1 MDTKK
6 IRINKILK
14 ELPEKSGTNAK
25 GPWTIYKMRAN
36 ITVDGQAQDATV
48 SSYSLLDKTVGTEVE
63 VIEREYNGVT
73 EYEITRRS
81 AAGGG
86 GKGGG
91 GGWGGGGGYK
101 KPTYTA
107 KEFFS
112 LEKFVYERAAK
123 RFSPTNPQ
131 TVDPFKTLYA
141 TMLIQAAEHGVKID
155 ETMLPAEAK
164 K

>member
-14 ELPEKSGTNAK
+14 ALPEKSGTNAK

-36 ITVDGQAQDATV
+36 VTIDGHAQDATV
-48 SSYSLLDKTVGTEVE
+48 SSYSPLDKTAGTEVE
-63 VIEREYNGVT
+63 VIEREYNGNA
-73 EYEITRRS
+73 EFEITRRS
-81 AAGGG
+81 AGSG
-86 GKGGG
+86 GKGG

-101 KPTYTA
+101 KPIYTA

-131 TVDPFKTLYA
+131 TVEPFKTLYG
-141 TMLIQAAEHGVKID
+141 TMLIQAAEHGVKIENGD
-155 ETMLPAEAK
+155 APAEAK